1 MKFEFTDAQKAHL
14 RSAIIRYLWRQAPE
28 AEKRVC

>member
-1 MKFEFTDAQKAHL
+1 MKFEFTDAQK
-14 RSAIIRYLWRQAPE
+14 SALAVGDYSLLVAAGAE